1 MDDEVLASRESM
13 RTEVLEGLQQQQKE
27 LPAKLFYDEK
37 GSELFE
43 QITYLDEYYLTRT
56 ERAILQENIEEISEQ
71 VGPKPML
78 IELGSGSSSKT
89 RLLFE
94 KLSSIAAYVPV
105 DISEEYLLK
114 VVNSLRMEYPKIS
127 IIPVFADY
135 TSEFDL
141 PDLGDSY
148 EKQLVFFPGSTIG
161 NFRPAEAKSFLS
173 ALASVTDEDS
183 AMLIG
188 VDLKKD
194 KGILERAYNDKQGI
208 TAAFNKN
215 MLARI
220 NRELGADFDID
231 AFKHHAFYD
240 EEQGRIEMHLVS
252 QKEQSVTIGD
262 KQFHFEDGESIHT
275 ENSYKYSLAD
285 FENLVDD
292 WYAVE
297 EVWTDEQEYFSIQYL
312 KRK

>member
-1 MDDEVLASRESM
+1 M

>member
-1 MDDEVLASRESM
+1 MDDRATVNHESM
-13 RTEVLEGLQQQQKE
+13 LEEVLEGLQQQQKE
-27 LPAKLFYDEK
+27 LPSKLFYDEK

-56 ERAILQENIEEISEQ
+56 ERSILQENIVEIGEQ
-71 VGPKPML
+71 VGPKSLL

-94 KLSSIAAYVPV
+94 KLSSVAAYVPV

-114 VVNSLRMEYPKIS
+114 VVNNLRMEYPRIS

-141 PDLGDSY
+141 PNLGDSY
-148 EKQLVFFPGSTIG
+148 QKQLVFFPGSTIG
-161 NFRPAEAKSFLS
+161 NFRPAEARSFF
-173 ALASVTDEDS
+173 ATVCSVTDADS

-194 KGILERAYNDKQGI
+194 KTIIEKAYNDEQGI

-215 MLARI
+215 ILVRL
-220 NRELGADFDID
+220 NRELGTDFDID
-231 AFKHHAFYD
+231 AFKHDAFYN
-240 EEQGRIEMHLVS
+240 EECGRVEMHLVS
-252 QKEQSVTIGD
+252 QQEQTVTIAGEQIYF
-262 KQFHFEDGESIHT
+262 KEGESIHT
-275 ENSYKYSLAD
+275 ENSYKYSLRD
-285 FENLVDD
+285 FEELVSQ
-292 WYAVE
+292 WYSVE
-297 EVWTDEQEYFSIQYL
+297 QVWTDNNNYFSIQYL
-312 KRK
+312 ERK